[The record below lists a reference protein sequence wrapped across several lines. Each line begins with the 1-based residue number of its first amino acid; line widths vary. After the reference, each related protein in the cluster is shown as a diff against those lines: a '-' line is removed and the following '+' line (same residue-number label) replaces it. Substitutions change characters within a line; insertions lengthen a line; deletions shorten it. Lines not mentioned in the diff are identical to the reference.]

1 MFTQGNREEI
11 LSAIERGLA
20 LAKKLG
26 SHEHELRL
34 LSGLHIFRA
43 RIGDVRGMMDV
54 ARRAVQLAAQQD
66 RDDLRAMAEWMVGTA
81 SHLGG
86 DQLNAQRHCE
96 AASRRSAASRSPHFN
111 AFGYDHRVRG
121 LIVLVRTLWLRGF
134 LDQSARIAHEVV
146 TEAEEKGQPVALC
159 IALIYTTTAAIWSQD
174 LETAEQRIGRLVACA
189 ASNSLEPYRAVGVA
203 MRGEVAT
210 LRGELAAGIT
220 DLRSALAILEGERH
234 RVLSTSFLRALA
246 EALSKNKQDAEASVV
261 LDRAFAQAEA
271 NGEGYLMSDLHRAR
285 GEILAFGADPVPEA
299 AERHFRQAIDAARVQ
314 SSRGWHLR
322 VVLSL
327 ARLLLEQGRKRD
339 AASLLESTIGEF
351 DEGFDQPIM
360 RSALTLLGQI
370 DGAL

>member
-1 MFTQGNREEI
+1 
-11 LSAIERGLA
+11 
-20 LAKKLG
+20 
-26 SHEHELRL
+26 
-34 LSGLHIFRA
+34 
-43 RIGDVRGMMDV
+43 
-54 ARRAVQLAAQQD
+54 
-66 RDDLRAMAEWMVGTA
+66 
-81 SHLGG
+81 
-86 DQLNAQRHCE
+86 
-96 AASRRSAASRSPHFN
+96 
-111 AFGYDHRVRG
+111 
-121 LIVLVRTLWLRGF
+121 
-134 LDQSARIAHEVV
+134 
-146 TEAEEKGQPVALC
+146 
-159 IALIYTTTAAIWSQD
+159 
-174 LETAEQRIGRLVACA
+174 
-189 ASNSLEPYRAVGVA
+189 LEPYRAVGVA